1 VAGGGQATVETADR
15 RYAGMLTPRYRSH
28 YLPRTREG
36 WIGVVLFLLLLAL
49 AEPPLVYVLG
59 NRVEPWVLGVP
70 FLYAYLLLVY
80 IALIGVL
87 IWVMRRRV

>member
-1 VAGGGQATVETADR
+1 
-15 RYAGMLTPRYRSH
+15 MLTPRYRSH
-28 YLPRTREG
+28 YIPRTRDG

-70 FLYAYLLLVY
+70 FLYAYLFLAYL
-80 IALIGVL
+80 ALICVL
-87 IWVMRRRV
+87 VWVMWRRV